1 MVLYKIGGTN
11 TGTNQ
16 GGIVKLFENFSLEDL
31 LIKIFVPDSKKS
43 KIVDPF
49 DKIIKDNK
57 DNKDNKKDQNKYKH
71 HKKSG

>member
-16 GGIVKLFENFSLEDL
+16 GGIVKFFKNFSLEDL

-43 KIVDPF
+43 KVVDPF

-57 DNKDNKKDQNKYKH
+57 DNKKDQNKYKQ

>member
-16 GGIVKLFENFSLEDL
+16 GGIVKLFKNFSLEDL

-49 DKIIKDNK
+49 DKVIK

>member
-49 DKIIKDNK
+49 DKVI
-57 DNKDNKKDQNKYKH
+57 KDNKKDQNKYKH